1 LSENSTI
8 QQQARHI
15 GHEIRNQLSICD
27 IYSEIIKKHL
37 IKENINNPSID
48 NALACI
54 QNAVK
59 LIGNNLIDLKSLD
72 NIILHVCDSKKL
84 LSACVEMAKVYVQDK
99 NIDVIT
105 DFADNV
111 LINVDENKFQGCL
124 INILKNA
131 VEAIDKKGTI
141 TVKSIA
147 DDDKLKI
154 NISNTGSPIPKNI
167 QNTLFDDGFTTKK
180 TGSGIG
186 LYLCKKYL
194 EDMNGSVSLVRSDTT
209 CTEFEIMVSVH
220 DIEKS

>member
-1 LSENSTI
+1 MSENSTI

-99 NIDVIT
+99 NIEIKVDL
-105 DFADNV
+105 ADEV
-111 LINVDENKFQGCL
+111 KIYVDENKLQGCV

-131 VEAIDKKGTI
+131 IEAVEDKGI
-141 TVKSIA
+141 LSINSVVA
-147 DDDKLKI
+147 GDFLQVS
-154 NISNTGSPIPKNI
+154 ISNTGKPIPKNI
-167 QNTLFDDGFTTKK
+167 KDSIFEDGFTTKES
-180 TGSGIG
+180 GSGVG
-186 LYLCKKYL
+186 LCLCKKYM
-194 EDMNGSVSLVRSDTT
+194 EQMNCQISLSRSDESCTT
-209 CTEFEIMVSVH
+209 F
-220 DIEKS
+220 DILIPIIV